1 MPLCEFPIRPPG
13 NASRPGEARKA
24 DANLI
29 QQNGIA
35 SLVYGIS
42 GSAGTTDAHPNLV
55 DGTDKALSSDRLS
68 AVSSTTRIEVT
79 AWQGAINQINA
90 ERNRRGR
97 GDIDDEIVVGDI
109 TSSTKINHQHFN
121 AMRDGINVSSNGS
134 DQAYATDNSV
144 TITTY
149 SAAPGVQTS
158 SAAVQNGI
166 IYASDVNKLVAD
178 VNSAGR
184 ACICNCNYCSCNC
197 NYCTCNCN
205 YSCTC
210 NCNYSDVTT
219 KENIVYM

>member
-1 MPLCEFPIRPPG
+1 MPLCEFPIRTG
-13 NASRPGEARKA
+13 AQVTRPSPT
-24 DANLI
+24 LI
-29 QQNGIA
+29 SQDGIA
-35 SLVYGIS
+35 SLVYGIA

-55 DGTDKALSSDRLS
+55 DGTDKALDSDRLS
-68 AVSSTTRIEVT
+68 AVSNTQQITVN
-79 AWQGAINQINA
+79 AWRAAVDQINA
-90 ERNRRGR
+90 ERGRRGR
-97 GDIDDEIVVGDI
+97 
-109 TSSTKINHQHFN
+109 SSMEAGLGTAINADAKINHEHFN
-121 AMRDGINVSSNGS
+121 TMRAGINISSNGS
-134 DQAYATDNSV
+134 DQAYATDNST

-149 SAAPGVQTS
+149 SAAGGVQTS
-158 SAAVQNGI
+158 SAAVQNGV